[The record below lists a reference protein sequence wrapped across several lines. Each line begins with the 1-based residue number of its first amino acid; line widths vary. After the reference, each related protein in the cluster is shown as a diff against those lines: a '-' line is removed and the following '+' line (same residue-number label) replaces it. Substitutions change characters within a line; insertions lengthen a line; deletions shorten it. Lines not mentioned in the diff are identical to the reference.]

1 MALTASTDGPPPSPV
16 TDSAAAQEA
25 GRPASAVAGLVAGS
39 GQNPQMPAGQDTS
52 GIMVL
57 GQKLIEGILTLAQ
70 AAPLIAPDMD
80 QAQSIIMNAL
90 GKFAAQSVGGTG
102 TSPTMPLAPAGAP
115 PAGQGPAP
123 ATGGGGGAPVS
134 QSGAQFPGN
143 QGGGRPF

>member
-1 MALTASTDGPPPSPV
+1 MALTASTDGPPPSPM
-16 TDSAAAQEA
+16 TDASAAQEA
-25 GRPASAVAGLVAGS
+25 GRPASAVAGLVGGSQAG
-39 GQNPQMPAGQDTS
+39 QMGPGQDTS

-102 TSPTMPLAPAGAP
+102 TSPTMAMGTAPAAP
-115 PAGQGPAP
+115 VAP
-123 ATGGGGGAPVS
+123 AAGGGGAPVS